1 MTKFYFKHII
11 NSYFISNYC
20 LINTKDI
27 LKLTKIK
34 TQILFKNF
42 MKVNYITSF
51 LVFSILTQT
60 KPIFLKGLKNY
71 KENKVDLKGLDF
83 INSKF
88 KYDFLFELIFSYI
101 LENKDCFMRLK
112 KSPKTIYSLIF
123 NKYFESIYF
132 DKIYEL
138 NSTIRNTQQINFKI
152 FFIYNLNTNKI
163 YKNFF
168 FDLMLHSSILPKTLQ

>member
-1 MTKFYFKHII
+1 MTKFYFKYII

-20 LINTKDI
+20 LITTRDI
-27 LKLTKIK
+27 IKLTKIK
-34 TQILFKNF
+34 IRILFKNF
-42 MKVNYITSF
+42 IKVNYITSF

-88 KYDFLFELIFSYI
+88 KYDFLFELSSIYM
-101 LENKDCFMRLK
+101 LDNKDCFARLK
-112 KSPKTIYSLIF
+112 KSPKMIYSLIF
-123 NKYFESIYF
+123 NKYFEGVYF

-138 NSTIRNTQQINFKI
+138 NSTVRNTQQINFKI
-152 FFIYNLNTNKI
+152 LFAYNLNSNKI
-163 YKNFF
+163 YKNFL